1 MQCNVVYYNLFLLKN
16 GKEFLFGYKKNHN
29 FVNSCCSEKDP
40 GITKGR
46 VVSYAAQIAE
56 GMMFLHSQV
65 SSKTS
70 WWESDALLGMF
81 FTKLLPPQRFS
92 LY

>member
-1 MQCNVVYYNLFLLKN
+1 MKY
-16 GKEFLFGYKKNHN
+16 
-29 FVNSCCSEKDP
+29 

-65 SSKTS
+65 GGKTYRCEGS
-70 WWESDALLGMF
+70 REIFTFQWDDNIWGFYQIMNLKAWESYGKILF
-81 FTKLLPPQRFS
+81 LPKYNITWGFDQIMN
-92 LY
+92 LQAC